1 MDQKGVVFQISGTV
15 NPVNMDTEGAIKVFV
30 LTGFPL
36 SLPQRGGEAGEKE
49 KESAR
54 PSYPAHFLFFLQG
67 YPAGASA
74 EERGVSVLSELNLE
88 EM

>member
-15 NPVNMDTEGAIKVFV
+15 NPVNMDTEGAIKVSV
-30 LTGFPL
+30 LTEFPL

-54 PSYPAHFLFFLQG
+54 PSYLARFLLFRLLLFLYRDTQREPLRRREG
-67 YPAGASA
+67 FPY
-74 EERGVSVLSELNLE
+74 
-88 EM
+88 

>member
-1 MDQKGVVFQISGTV
+1 MDQKSVVFQISGTV
-15 NPVNMDTEGAIKVFV
+15 NPVNMDTEGAIKVSV

-54 PSYPAHFLFFLQG
+54 PSYPARFPFFRLLLFLYRDTQREPLGRREGFP
-67 YPAGASA
+67 Y
-74 EERGVSVLSELNLE
+74 
-88 EM
+88 